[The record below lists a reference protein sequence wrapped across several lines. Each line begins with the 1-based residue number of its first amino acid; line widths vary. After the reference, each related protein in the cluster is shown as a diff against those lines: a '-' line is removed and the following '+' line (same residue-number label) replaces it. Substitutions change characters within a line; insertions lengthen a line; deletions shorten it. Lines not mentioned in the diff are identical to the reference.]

1 MTRKLT
7 LLTLFSILSLN
18 LLACTRGAAPAD
30 TATTRPT
37 PTTTRSNTD
46 GNDTN
51 MAQEILYYTNKFR
64 ASQGKPPLILDATCS
79 GQAYKHSKAMATGA
93 TAFGHDGFEER
104 VARLTTVFG
113 NIPGAAENVAYGNLD
128 AEQVVNGWIKSP
140 GHRKNMLGDFDR
152 IGIGSAHSSKDSRI
166 IFFTQV
172 FIVYKEAPAP
182 KK

>member
-7 LLTLFSILSLN
+7 FLMLFSILSLN

-30 TATTRPT
+30 TTTARS
-37 PTTTRSNTD
+37 TRDD
-46 GNDTN
+46 GNDTD
-51 MAQEILYYTNKFR
+51 MAQKILYYTNKFR

-104 VARLTTVFG
+104 VARLSTVFG

-128 AEQVVNGWIKSP
+128 AQQVVDGWIKSP

-152 IGIGSAHSSKDSRI
+152 IGIGSAHSSKDNRI

-172 FIVYKEAPAP
+172 FIVHKEAPAP